1 MLSNYVI
8 AVYVSSDPGTYMV
21 RIRFT
26 FQNRV
31 WQKATSC
38 TTVKRW
44 TSDGQITSDGYL
56 QDRRTLA
63 YVRRSLL
70 ALGNNTY
77 VQRLSCWPSE
87 ICLCPTVELVAV
99 GHKVFYS
106 PQAPRAVS
114 FRVFLSAARCSLPS
128 PPPTYVPA
136 CACPSPATR
145 RRRPPASP
153 VPTRRRRRRRRV
165 PAAARACLPNADA
178 NAAAARPCL
187 PPPTL
192 HVPAA
197 ATVRVAVPTPAAPT
211 HPPSRPRRPPSRRQA

>member
-1 MLSNYVI
+1 MSFTNIGVKDVTILLYSARNSLFLLYVFPSFL
-8 AVYVSSDPGTYMV
+8 Y
-21 RIRFT
+21 
-26 FQNRV
+26 N
-31 WQKATSC
+31 SC
-38 TTVKRW
+38 YSPHLYIPTVKRW

-77 VQRLSCWPSE
+77 VRRLSCWPSE

-128 PPPTYVPA
+128 PPPTHA
-136 CACPSPATR
+136 A
-145 RRRPPASP
+145 P
-153 VPTRRRRRRRRV
+153 VPTRRRRPRVPACRRRRQRRPRM
-165 PAAARACLPNADA
+165 PAAAFAHAC
-178 NAAAARPCL
+178 
-187 PPPTL
+187 
-192 HVPAA
+192 
-197 ATVRVAVPTPAAPT
+197 
-211 HPPSRPRRPPSRRQA
+211 RPRRRPCPPPPPSG